1 MKKVT
6 ILAFDKENEWDHKLT
21 LLLSEEEYRLLV
33 GKSKD
38 QILEL
43 FYEFNTDIDFFVIAV
58 PYPDYDTSQI
68 VKTVRSYSD
77 VPILILSENMEE
89 EIQMMYYNLGVDAY
103 MPYYYSAELLMT
115 KIAVIKKRMRGM
127 NDVIEEGILEIN
139 PFRKQIKVEGKD
151 VQITAKEFELLYYL
165 VCNKMNIQTR
175 DQILT
180 AVWGIN
186 YMGNDRVVDSLI
198 KKLRNKIGKASSYI
212 KTVYAM
218 GYYFEVS

>member
-1 MKKVT
+1 MKKLT
-6 ILAFDKENEWDHKLT
+6 ILSIDKENEWTNKLSSH
-21 LLLSEEEYRLLV
+21 LPEEEYRLLI
-33 GKSKD
+33 GKNKD
-38 QILEL
+38 HILEL
-43 FYEFNTDIDFFVIAV
+43 FYEYNTDIDFFIIAV
-58 PYPDYDTSQI
+58 KYPDYDTSQI

-77 VPILILSENMEE
+77 VPIFILSENMEE
-89 EIQMMYYNLGVDAY
+89 ETQIMYYNLGADDFLS
-103 MPYYYSAELLMT
+103 YYYSVELLMT

-165 VCNKMNIQTR
+165 VCNKMVIQTR

-198 KKLRNKIGKASSYI
+198 KKLRNKIGKAASYI